1 MKSITSLIILIFDF
15 FEFILALCHPTLSFL
30 FPIVNLTVTLA
41 EFENAV
47 IRERANS
54 RIKATRA
61 RCRVGGYPTKLNPK
75 IIAKAKAVT
84 KIYK

>member
-1 MKSITSLIILIFDF
+1 
-15 FEFILALCHPTLSFL
+15 
-30 FPIVNLTVTLA
+30 LTVTLA